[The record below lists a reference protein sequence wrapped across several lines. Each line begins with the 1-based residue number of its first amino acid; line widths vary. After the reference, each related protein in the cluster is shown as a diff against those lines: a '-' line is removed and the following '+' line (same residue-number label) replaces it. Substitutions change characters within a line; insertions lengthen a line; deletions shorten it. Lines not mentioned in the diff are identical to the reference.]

1 LSFDDFNF
9 DFSDFVDFDH
19 IDENEDKLDYFL
31 EVDVSAIID
40 KISPKLQELIDELI
54 VTNNKE
60 ALVNAPSELTELIDY
75 LIKQSYDPAVTVDEN
90 WLIPT
95 LEAYVEVATSE
106 ESKSLAQRIIDAKDD
121 HGSFDYK
128 GVTSEHII
136 DELNFGEEWTTEARQ
151 ADVKLLTEIIFD
163 FVDYAA
169 QLGGGED
176 VEESQIDRILK
187 ILVTFGGTMDK
198 MAQTTCLHGVPQIML
213 ESILKNEYVSIAM
226 TPSMLYGENGYM
238 SRIESG
244 TLSYADF
251 MQELVDTVKSLIDA
265 IGDIGGAIA

>member
-1 LSFDDFNF
+1 
-9 DFSDFVDFDH
+9 
-19 IDENEDKLDYFL
+19 
-31 EVDVSAIID
+31 
-40 KISPKLQELIDELI
+40 
-54 VTNNKE
+54 
-60 ALVNAPSELTELIDY
+60 
-75 LIKQSYDPAVTVDEN
+75 
-90 WLIPT
+90 
-95 LEAYVEVATSE
+95 
-106 ESKSLAQRIIDAKDD
+106 
-121 HGSFDYK
+121 
-128 GVTSEHII
+128 
-136 DELNFGEEWTTEARQ
+136 
-151 ADVKLLTEIIFD
+151 
-163 FVDYAA
+163 
-169 QLGGGED
+169 LGGGED

-265 IGDIGGAIA
+265 IGDIGGAIE